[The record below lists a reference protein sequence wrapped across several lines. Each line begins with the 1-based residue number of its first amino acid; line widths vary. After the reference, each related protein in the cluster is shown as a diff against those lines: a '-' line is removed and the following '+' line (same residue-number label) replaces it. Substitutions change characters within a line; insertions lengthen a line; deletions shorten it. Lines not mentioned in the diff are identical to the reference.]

1 MLLRYEE
8 ELQKLRAELEVKNKS
23 LVDRTKM
30 LQLEREKD
38 KAERDKIAAIAA
50 LEARSREFFEEREKK
65 RHLEEQIS
73 VMKSQLLTGG
83 LGGQQ
88 DEFQSTHSTRRED
101 SKMVRRLY
109 ERRIEELE
117 AERQKLQEVKKDDPE
132 QRSGRPLQEFASKAE
147 RHYDRPNHSTQ

>member
-1 MLLRYEE
+1 LGQKGVLLRYEE
-8 ELQKLRAELEVKNKS
+8 ELQKLRAELEAKTVS
-23 LVDRTKM
+23 LGHHSKL
-30 LQLEREKD
+30 LQLEKEKD

-50 LEARSREFFEEREKK
+50 LEARSREFFQEREQK

-83 LGGQQ
+83 GGASY
-88 DEFQSTHSTRRED
+88 DDLHSTRRED

-117 AERQKLQEVKKDDPE
+117 AERQKLQEVD
-132 QRSGRPLQEFASKAE
+132 SS
-147 RHYDRPNHSTQ
+147 HSE

>member
-8 ELQKLRAELEVKNKS
+8 ELQKLRTELDAKNIS
-23 LVDRTKM
+23 IGNHSRLI
-30 LQLEREKD
+30 QLEKEKD

-50 LEARSREFFEEREKK
+50 LEARSRDFFNEREQK

-73 VMKSQLLTGG
+73 MMKSQLLTGG
-83 LGGQQ
+83 VGVQPKT
-88 DEFQSTHSTRRED
+88 DDIHSTRRED

-117 AERQKLQEVKKDDPE
+117 AERQKLQEV
-132 QRSGRPLQEFASKAE
+132 RSGLPRTRIK
-147 RHYDRPNHSTQ
+147 

>member
-8 ELQKLRAELEVKNKS
+8 ELQKLRTELDAKNKS
-23 LVDRTKM
+23 IGDRGKM

-50 LEARSREFFEEREKK
+50 LEARSREFFQEREQK
-65 RHLEEQIS
+65 RVLEEQIA

-83 LGGQQ
+83 LGGTGE
-88 DEFQSTHSTRRED
+88 DPLHSMHSTRRED
-101 SKMVRRLY
+101 SKMARRLY

-117 AERQKLQEVKKDDPE
+117 AERHKVQEV
-132 QRSGRPLQEFASKAE
+132 R
-147 RHYDRPNHSTQ
+147 

>member
-8 ELQKLRAELEVKNKS
+8 ELQKLRTELDAKNIS
-23 LVDRTKM
+23 IGNHSRLI
-30 LQLEREKD
+30 QLEKEKD

-50 LEARSREFFEEREKK
+50 LEARSRDFFNEREQK

-73 VMKSQLLTGG
+73 MMKSQLLTGG
-83 LGGQQ
+83 VGVLPKT
-88 DEFQSTHSTRRED
+88 DDIHSTRRED

-117 AERQKLQEVKKDDPE
+117 AERQKLQEV
-132 QRSGRPLQEFASKAE
+132 RSGLPRTRIK
-147 RHYDRPNHSTQ
+147 